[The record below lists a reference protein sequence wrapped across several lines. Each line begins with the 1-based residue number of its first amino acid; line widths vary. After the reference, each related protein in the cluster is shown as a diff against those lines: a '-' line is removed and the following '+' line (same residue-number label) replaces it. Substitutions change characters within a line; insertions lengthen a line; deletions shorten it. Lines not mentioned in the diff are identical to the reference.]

1 MANRSA
7 SAFRSMDPQ
16 DRSAWPMT
24 RLLLV
29 EKGAGWATS
38 GGRPD
43 REAEP
48 NASAKGGFDQRLW
61 IGVRIG
67 AAKEAVGEAGGD
79 AVWLDHGG
87 ASQAKGER
95 QA

>member
-1 MANRSA
+1 
-7 SAFRSMDPQ
+7 
-16 DRSAWPMT
+16 MT

-29 EKGAGWATS
+29 EKGARRATS
-38 GGRPD
+38 GGGSD
-43 REAEP
+43 GEAES
-48 NASAKGGFDQRLW
+48 NALAKGGFDQGLW

-87 ASQAKGER
+87 ASQVKGER

>member
-1 MANRSA
+1 
-7 SAFRSMDPQ
+7 
-16 DRSAWPMT
+16 MT

-29 EKGAGWATS
+29 EKGARRTTS
-38 GGRPD
+38 GGGSD
-43 REAEP
+43 GEAES

-61 IGVRIG
+61 IGVRIDAG
-67 AAKEAVGEAGGD
+67 KEAVGEAGGD
-79 AVWLDHGG
+79 AVWLDRGD